1 MFKWRE
7 LHIAYAN
14 LIHRIDRNE
23 HMQNELLR
31 VGLKAERFE
40 SIYTHDESWNI
51 YPYQKMYARTRGAIG
66 CMLSQM
72 QIMKDAY
79 EKGKG
84 AMVLEDDLTFADDT
98 IERLDYIENFINA
111 KEPDADVIF
120 LGGTVHINPAWWHTS
135 EHEEILRPYCNCSLN
150 RDMDY
155 LDDEHMIR
163 VYGMFSTHAYVI
175 PYEKIPKILELLTET
190 LPITIGI
197 DFSFII
203 HEPHLK
209 CLAFLPGTVRQ
220 IDNRS
225 DIGFGDT
232 IFSGFAALGSHWFQS
247 KL

>member
-1 MFKWRE
+1 
-7 LHIAYAN
+7 
-14 LIHRIDRNE
+14 
-23 HMQNELLR
+23 
-31 VGLKAERFE
+31 
-40 SIYTHDESWNI
+40 
-51 YPYQKMYARTRGAIG
+51 
-66 CMLSQM
+66 
-72 QIMKDAY
+72 
-79 EKGKG
+79 
-84 AMVLEDDLTFADDT
+84 
-98 IERLDYIENFINA
+98 
-111 KEPDADVIF
+111 
-120 LGGTVHINPAWWHTS
+120 
-135 EHEEILRPYCNCSLN
+135 
-150 RDMDY
+150 MDY